1 MKRETPIHANSLLK
15 VILTRSI
22 LTKQANFK
30 PVKAMEENHWID
42 VTLYKR
48 FHTTTHYTTF
58 REPNLQL

>member
-1 MKRETPIHANSLLK
+1 MIYVTAMARLAF
-15 VILTRSI
+15 
-22 LTKQANFK
+22 NFK